1 MGSSALERLV
11 KMKKIDFWAI
21 SLVKRLIVFC
31 FIADCFI
38 REEEIGVLQA
48 KMHAEFGVFG

>member
-1 MGSSALERLV
+1 
-11 KMKKIDFWAI
+11 MKKIDFWAI

>member
-1 MGSSALERLV
+1 
-11 KMKKIDFWAI
+11 MKKIDFWAI

-38 REEEIGVLQA
+38 REEIGVLQA